1 MQSNTDTPEL
11 NCVRCGD
18 AYGDVDEATG
28 FCPDCFKSEMGD
40 WPEEAARPPVQTDGL
55 DAFAQLHRDWEAS
68 LRREAALQR
77 SNAEK
82 DEALLGCGAALNS
95 FIYIIAQRFDGDCT
109 YYWMRDPTRE
119 EAQAAMIANNNAS
132 KALSHS
138 SETSN
143 G

>member
-1 MQSNTDTPEL
+1 MDKEQPLVDRLKLWPAVE
-11 NCVRCGD
+11 RGD
-18 AYGDVDEATG
+18 ALNAG
-28 FCPDCFKSEMGD
+28 FVSDLLT
-40 WPEEAARPPVQTDGL
+40 EAA
-55 DAFAQLHRDWEAS
+55 DALE
-68 LRREAALQR
+68 ALQR